1 MCVMCEITGRDYYH
15 THNLPIS
22 EVTTIN
28 GVVQLE
34 YPHILFGDLALWW
47 RTTTRE
53 PGEIKYYL
61 AKEGEIFDGVTAITP
76 FDWQLEAITRVVN
89 AINDRLGI
97 TISEVSSIDMA
108 DLHIIIEDSYGKG
121 GSISGGG
128 IGSDNSMP
136 FDQLTKNFYETHT
149 GSGYKNNTKAVV
161 ALSNNTS
168 NPEMQEHWTEGGGLN
183 YDRNN

>member
-61 AKEGEIFDGVTAITP
+61 AKEGEIFD
-76 FDWQLEAITRVVN
+76 
-89 AINDRLGI
+89 
-97 TISEVSSIDMA
+97 EVR
-108 DLHIIIEDSYGKG
+108 
-121 GSISGGG
+121 
-128 IGSDNSMP
+128 
-136 FDQLTKNFYETHT
+136 KNY
-149 GSGYKNNTKAVV
+149 
-161 ALSNNTS
+161 
-168 NPEMQEHWTEGGGLN
+168 
-183 YDRNN
+183 

>member
-1 MCVMCEITGRDYYH
+1 MCVMCEMTGRDYYH

-89 AINDRLGI
+89 AINDRLRDNYIADCDLGVDFI
-97 TISEVSSIDMA
+97 NTLKPKSYKMKGLKEGHLDYNRKHYGLIAQELIGTKLNDSIFGDKDGEYSLA
-108 DLHIIIEDSYGKG
+108 YNDIIAPMIKAIQELSAKV
-121 GSISGGG
+121 
-128 IGSDNSMP
+128 
-136 FDQLTKNFYETHT
+136 ETLE
-149 GSGYKNNTKAVV
+149 NA
-161 ALSNNTS
+161 
-168 NPEMQEHWTEGGGLN
+168 
-183 YDRNN
+183 